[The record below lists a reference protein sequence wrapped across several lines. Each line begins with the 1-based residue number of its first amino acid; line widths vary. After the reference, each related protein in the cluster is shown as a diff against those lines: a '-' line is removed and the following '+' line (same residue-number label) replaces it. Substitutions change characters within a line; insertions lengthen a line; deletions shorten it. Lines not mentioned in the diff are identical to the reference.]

1 MATLRE
7 LVIKISAN
15 SQSFQSEIA
24 RASRMG
30 ENYYKTLQQGGRQAA
45 AASRETQKALA
56 GVTSQLGEV
65 KQAAASLAGSF
76 AGAFATS
83 QLIQYADTFNLMN
96 ARLKLASTSATDFAQ
111 AQAALADISK
121 RTSTS
126 LEANTQL
133 YSRIAISMRD
143 AGYASADVAKV
154 TETIAASLRLSGASA
169 AEASSVV
176 LQLSQALSSGV
187 LSGEEFRAVMEN
199 GGRLARLM
207 ADGLG
212 VSIGQLRAMAK
223 AQQLTTDKL
232 IPLLTNVEV
241 LRKELDQLPAT
252 VSSSAQKLEN
262 AFLTWVGGADQASGS
277 TAALA
282 SVIDSLAKNIDN
294 VATAAGVLVTIGAAR
309 YLGNLASGALT
320 ASAGLVK
327 ATQSEIALAQAQLR
341 GTQISTANARA
352 LVYRAQQ
359 QDAAARGT
367 EKMVVAAQKLSA
379 AQATLARNIAART
392 AAQTTLNS
400 VTSLGSRALGGTLG
414 LLGGV
419 PGVLMLAATAWY
431 SIYESQEQA
440 RKSAQA
446 YINQIDQIKESTSE
460 MTLPEA
466 ADTGEKVKAS
476 LEEQNRLID
485 EQKSKIKGLEEQIAG
500 CQSILANPGFT
511 TSSGFMINHLT
522 NVNDV
527 TKDLATAT
535 EQLSVEQERLAQ
547 MQSKAGEI
555 QDTLSGVENR
565 RVDLLRQQAAEQN
578 VVYQSLLMMNGEH
591 TEFNRLL
598 GLGNNL
604 LAQRQDISGNLAR
617 IPNARL
623 NEKQT
628 DLIEKAKQAADLSKY
643 KGVERVRKQAEYDAD
658 SVGLANSPEYVDFR
672 NQYINSKI
680 EEYNNNQTN
689 KPSGKSQKSEVD
701 KLGES
706 YEKILKQQKEQLAL
720 SANNTELAKMQ
731 YQISNGEL
739 NNLSSAKKEILLQN
753 AALIDQEKIKKQL
766 ASYENNLIDS
776 NAHAKAS
783 NDADLMGAG
792 AGDKARER
800 MQEMLSIREEFEQK
814 NLDIQR
820 QYQSGDI
827 SASLYNSELELNRKY
842 LAERLSEQEAYYAAS
857 DELKND
863 FLAGASDGF
872 MNWADSAS
880 DYSAQASQF
889 VTSAMS
895 GMVDCIDDSLTG
907 NLSSWEDWALSI
919 SSMIRK
925 IMIQALL
932 VQGIKKMAG
941 MGGVFGDFGKFLMG
955 GVSANAKGGVYS
967 SQSLSAYSNQIVDRP
982 TYFAFAKGAGLMGE
996 AGPEAIMPL
1005 TRAADGSLGVRMVG
1019 DSGSMAAGGGG
1030 VQQNITQVFQINGN
1044 GDTALQEA
1052 VAMGAKQ
1059 GAESALSSVQVDF
1072 MTNGKLRRSLGV

>member
-15 SQSFQSEIA
+15 SQSFQTEIA

-30 ENYYKTLQQGGRQAA
+30 ENYYKTMQQGGRQAA
-45 AASRETQKALA
+45 AATRETQKALA
-56 GVTSQLGEV
+56 GVASQLNET
-65 KQAAASLAGSF
+65 KSAATSLAGTF
-76 AGAFATS
+76 AGMFATS
-83 QLIQYADTFNLMN
+83 QLIQYADTFNLMS
-96 ARLKLASTSATDFAQ
+96 ARLKLASTSAADFAQ
-111 AQAALADISK
+111 AQSTLADISK
-121 RTSTS
+121 RTGTS

-133 YSRIAISMRD
+133 YSRIALSMRD

-154 TETIAASLRLSGASA
+154 TETIASSLKLSGASA
-169 AEASSVV
+169 AEATSVIT
-176 LQLSQALSSGV
+176 QMSQALSSGV

-199 GGRLARLM
+199 GGRLARLL

-212 VSIGQLRAMAK
+212 VSIGQLRTMAK
-223 AQQLTTDKL
+223 AQELTTDKL
-232 IPLLTNVEV
+232 IPLLTNVEA
-241 LRKELDQLPAT
+241 LRGEMAQLPAT
-252 VSSSAQKLEN
+252 VSMSAQKLEN
-262 AFLTWVGGADQASGS
+262 AFLTWVGGADEASGS

-282 SVIDSLAKNIDN
+282 GVIDSLADNIDN
-294 VATAAGVLVTIGAAR
+294 VATAAGVLVAIGAAR
-309 YLGNLASGALT
+309 YMGNLASGALS

-341 GTQISTANARA
+341 GTQISTAAARA
-352 LVYRAQQ
+352 LVYQAQK

-367 EKMVVAAQKLSA
+367 ENMVTASQRLSA
-379 AQATLARNIAART
+379 AQATLTRNIAART
-392 AAQTTLNS
+392 AAQAALNN
-400 VTSLGSRALGGTLG
+400 VTSLGSRAMGGALG

-419 PGVLMLAATAWY
+419 PGVLMLAASAWY
-431 SIYESQEQA
+431 TVYENQEQA

-446 YINQIDQIKESTSE
+446 YISQLDQVRESISS
-460 MTLPEA
+460 MSLPEA
-466 ADTGEKVKAS
+466 SDTGEKVKAS
-476 LEEQNRLID
+476 LAEQNRLID
-485 EQKSKIKGLEEQIAG
+485 EQKTKIIEIQEAIAG
-500 CQSILANPGFT
+500 HQSVLANPGYT
-511 TSSGFMINHLT
+511 TSNGFMINHLT
-522 NVNDV
+522 NVKDV
-527 TKDLATAT
+527 TESLTTAT
-535 EQLSVEQERLAQ
+535 EQLAVEQERLSQ

-565 RVDLLRQQAAEQN
+565 RIDLLRQQGAEQN
-578 VVYQSLLMMNGEH
+578 TVYQSLLMMNGEN

-598 GLGNNL
+598 GVGNKL
-604 LAQRQDISGNLAR
+604 LEQRQTTVSNLAR
-617 IPNARL
+617 LPAATL
-623 NEKQT
+623 SGKQN
-628 DLIEKAKQAADLSKY
+628 DLIKKAQQEADLSKY
-643 KGVERVRKQAEYDAD
+643 KGADRVRKQAEYDAD
-658 SVGLANSPEYVDFR
+658 AAGLTSSPEYIDSR
-672 NQYINSKI
+672 NKYINSKL
-680 EEYNNNQTN
+680 EAYNNSEAN
-689 KPSGKSQKSEVD
+689 KPAKKEKKSTAD
-701 KLGES
+701 KLDDS
-706 YEKILKQQKEQLAL
+706 YDKIIQKQKEQLAL
-720 SANNTELAKMQ
+720 ASDNTELAKMQ
-731 YQISNGEL
+731 FQISSGEL
-739 NNLSSAKKEILLQN
+739 GNLSDSKKEILLQN

-766 ASYENNLIDS
+766 ASYENGLIDS

-820 QYQSGDI
+820 QYQSGEI
-827 SASLYNSELELNRKY
+827 SESLYNSELALNKKY
-842 LAERLSEQEAYYAAS
+842 LSQRLEEQEEYYKAS
-857 DELKND
+857 DELQKD
-863 FLAGASDGF
+863 FLSGASDGLI
-872 MNWADSAS
+872 NWADSAA
-880 DYSAQASQF
+880 DYSAQASDF

-895 GMVDCIDDSLTG
+895 GMVDAIDDSLTG
-907 NLSSWEDWALSI
+907 NISSWEDWALSI
-919 SSMIRK
+919 SSMMRK
-925 IMIQALL
+925 ILIQAML
-932 VQGIKKMAG
+932 VEGIKKMSGAG
-941 MGGVFGDFGKFLMG
+941 GLLGSLGSFLGGAV
-955 GVSANAKGGVYS
+955 ANAKGGVYS